1 MRRLSNL
8 LVFALAALAGD
19 GAFLKNSVAQTT
31 LSPMA
36 NPAPSAAVSS
46 QAPQRIKYFSL
57 EHRSSD
63 QIDEADRRTL
73 QSRKRELTDAAEIY
87 GYEIA
92 IGEWI
97 YDQALCPAFPDVIL
111 LHYLQKFPD
120 GTESLF
126 TALVPRSGG
135 RVRIVPVLY
144 RNASPYQPAVKNPVN
159 FALFNQLVP
168 ADAAKN
174 DAVPGGNW
182 LSLGVCY
189 AEMVGARPNVP
200 DQPDLDVATIR
211 APVAAIRLDAK
222 TGESQVQFSDRDA
235 QKVYTIWTISF
246 NDKGRVIAAI
256 NEDYATYVA
265 RIVQPPAP
273 AGTRTPAPT
282 EPPSKI
288 TPALPEPPAKITP
301 TPPGP
306 Q

>member
-1 MRRLSNL
+1 MRRLSYL

-19 GAFLKNSVAQTT
+19 GALLRNAEAQTAT
-31 LSPMA
+31 
-36 NPAPSAAVSS
+36 PSAAVASE
-46 QAPQRIKYFSL
+46 APQRIKYFSL
-57 EHRSSD
+57 EHRTSD
-63 QIDEADRRTL
+63 QIDEADRKIL

-87 GYEIA
+87 GYDLTS
-92 IGEWI
+92 GQWI
-97 YDQALCPAFPDVIL
+97 YDQTLCPAFPDVIL

-135 RVRIVPVLY
+135 RIRIVPALY

-168 ADAAKN
+168 ADAAKK
-174 DAVPGGNW
+174 DAAPGGSW

-189 AEMVGARPNVP
+189 AEMVGGRPNVP

-265 RIVQPPAP
+265 HIVQPPAP
-273 AGTRTPAPT
+273 AGTQMPVAT

-288 TPALPEPPAKITP
+288 TPPLPEPPAKITP